1 MKRLPR
7 RQCQMLAVL
16 LSGPS
21 IGMCREEWHARC
33 RELGLGVTRSATL
46 TEVRHKLE
54 KKGLV
59 KHVGWTYVASRM
71 PTGRSFCT
79 RFVCTECGLLG
90 AYIPPDLR
98 PRQMP
103 GARPLTQPSLRSI

>member
-1 MKRLPR
+1 MASISLGRKSFRWQFSANSPR
-7 RQCQMLAVL
+7 TISARSTTV
-16 LSGPS
+16 

-90 AYIPPDLR
+90 AYIPPD
-98 PRQMP
+98 
-103 GARPLTQPSLRSI
+103 